1 MIRCVV
7 FDFDG
12 TLVESNQIKKQTF
25 YDLASEFENGIRLM
39 ELILGES
46 ADRNRYWIFAEFA
59 SALPVPA
66 DAKKLADSYTRT
78 CQERIARAPEI
89 AGAKA
94 ILERL
99 RTEGKLLFVNS
110 ATPVEPL
117 TALVRLRRMDALFEG
132 IYGSPANKFE
142 NLEVIRSKH
151 GLTRDQILVVG
162 DGESDR
168 ASAEALGCHFV
179 AIDSAENNFAQEPPC
194 RIPDLTGLA
203 DIVTTMGFFGDR
215 K

>member
-25 YDLASEFENGIRLM
+25 YDLASEFENGTRLM
-39 ELILGES
+39 ERILRGS
-46 ADRNRYWIFAEFA
+46 ADRDRYWIFGEFA
-59 SALPVPA
+59 SALSVRA
-66 DAKKLADSYTRT
+66 DAKELADSYTRI

-94 ILERL
+94 TLERL
-99 RTEGKLLFVNS
+99 RTEGKFLFVNS

-117 TALVRLRRMDALFEG
+117 AALVRLRQMDALFEG
-132 IYGSPANKFE
+132 VYGSPAKKSE
-142 NLEVIRSKH
+142 NLEAIRSKH
-151 GLTRDQILVVG
+151 GVALDQILVVG

-179 AIDSAENNFAQEPPC
+179 AVDSAENNFAQVPPC